1 MTPRQRAILAVFVAA
16 DFGWVRGNTLFEA
29 GGLRFGAR
37 LYELDRKHGYRHEKR
52 HDPTSAL
59 PLYRLY
65 RPDEQLTLLDRVAS

>member
-1 MTPRQRAILAVFVAA
+1 MKPSCKRVLAVLLASQG
-16 DFGWVRGNTLFEA
+16 DWVRGNALFQA
-29 GGLRFGAR
+29 GGTRFGAR
-37 LYELDRKHGYRHEKR
+37 LWELDHDYGYRHEKR